1 MWGKIFQ
8 LFFIFHRP
16 MFPSFTVFS
25 CRGLQGGVLTLWV
38 LYLKENVVDQI
49 PVFLSFFLIKMDPNI
64 QTSNNTHTKN
74 PHVATRFHAFER
86 NSNCVKL
93 SEKVIILENA
103 NIDFLK
109 IFYFSFIIQ
118 NLAQAAIP
126 AVTVTMETARCQ
138 KKKCRL
144 LPSISSPW
152 GEDWWLS

>member
-1 MWGKIFQ
+1 
-8 LFFIFHRP
+8 
-16 MFPSFTVFS
+16 
-25 CRGLQGGVLTLWV
+25 
-38 LYLKENVVDQI
+38 
-49 PVFLSFFLIKMDPNI
+49 MDPNI

-74 PHVATRFHAFER
+74 PHVATRFHASER

-126 AVTVTMETARCQ
+126 AVTGTMETARCQ

>member
-25 CRGLQGGVLTLWV
+25 CRGLQGGVLTCECFNLFKGNRCRPNSCFSFIFQ
-38 LYLKENVVDQI
+38 LKWTQI
-49 PVFLSFFLIKMDPNI
+49 SKHQIKL
-64 QTSNNTHTKN
+64 TKN

-103 NIDFLK
+103 KTDFLK
-109 IFYFSFIIQ
+109 IFYFSYIIQ
-118 NLAQAAIP
+118 NLAQVAIP

-138 KKKCRL
+138 KKKYRL
-144 LPSISSPW
+144 LPSISSP
-152 GEDWWLS
+152 